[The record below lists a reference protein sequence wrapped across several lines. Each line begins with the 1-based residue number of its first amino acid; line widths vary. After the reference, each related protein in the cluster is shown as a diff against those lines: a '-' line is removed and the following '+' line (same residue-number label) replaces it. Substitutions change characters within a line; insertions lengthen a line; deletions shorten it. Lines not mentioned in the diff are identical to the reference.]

1 MVVQM
6 VIHSVAAL
14 VLPHLTG
21 RKCPEMPEIV
31 IAQHADDAVQTIPL
45 IQSGDLLVP
54 VVVLF
59 DLLVDSKH
67 LRRIF
72 PHQALLLQA
81 ADQPPLRGYD
91 FLQKSHI
98 VLNRAALSKKRRIAL
113 SPHADGDHVLIAA
126 ALLQGISPVAK
137 KALPVRAEIPGV
149 SIRRSLSAH
158 LVPLL
163 TRAKAGL
170 MVGEAPDYA
179 VLIGKLH
186 VRRSGTIQRK

>member
-6 VIHSVAAL
+6 VIHSVASL

-21 RKCPEMPEIV
+21 RKCPEMSEIV
-31 IAQHADDAVQTIPL
+31 VAQHADHAVQTIPL

-54 VVVLF
+54 IVVLL

-72 PHQALLLQA
+72 PHQPLLLQA
-81 ADQPPLRGYD
+81 ADHPPLRGYD
-91 FLQKSHI
+91 LLQKSHI
-98 VLNRAALSKKRRIAL
+98 VLNRASLSQKRRITL

-137 KALPVRAEIPGV
+137 KALPVCAEIPGI

-186 VRRSGTIQRK
+186 VCRTGTIQRK